1 MRQKKISRKKMRLN
15 KFIAESGITSR
26 RKAEELIIQSRIT
39 VNSRTVTNLAHKIDP
54 QKDEIM
60 LDGEILTIR
69 KHLYYLMNK
78 PAGVV
83 TTTSDEKK
91 RKTVLDLVRT
101 GERIYPV
108 GRLDYNTTG
117 VLFLTNDGDFSQL
130 LTHPGNKIPREY
142 DVKLDKSLNRD
153 DSEKLLKGI
162 YIKGVKGRFIKIS
175 KSVKND
181 FNQVRVKAVEGR
193 NHFVKNMFGAL
204 GYKVI
209 ALNRVSYAGIRADIG
224 KGEYRKLTDKEIKEI
239 KNKYG
244 K

>member
-1 MRQKKISRKKMRLN
+1 MRLN

-26 RKAEELIIQSRIT
+26 RKAEELILQSRIT
-39 VNSRTVTNLAHKIDP
+39 VNSRTVTDLAFKIDP
-54 QKDEIM
+54 ENDEIM
-60 LDGEILTIR
+60 LDGEKITVR

-83 TTTSDEKK
+83 TTTSDEKQ
-91 RKTVLDLVRT
+91 RKTVTDLIKT

-142 DVKLDKSLNRD
+142 DVRLDKSLIRD
-153 DSEKLLKGI
+153 DYDKLLKGI
-162 YIKGVKGRFIKIS
+162 YLKGIKGRFIKIS
-175 KSVKND
+175 KSGKNG
-181 FNQVRVKAVEGR
+181 FNHVRVTAVEGR

-209 ALNRVSYAGIRADIG
+209 SLNRVSYAGIKADIG
-224 KGEYRKLTDKEIKEI
+224 RGEYRKLTDKELKEI
-239 KNKYG
+239 KDRYG

>member
-1 MRQKKISRKKMRLN
+1 MRLN

-26 RKAEELIIQSRIT
+26 RKAEELVLQSRIT
-39 VNSRTVTNLAHKIDP
+39 VNSKTVTDLAFKIDP
-54 QKDEIM
+54 EKDEIM
-60 LDGEILTIR
+60 LDGEIITVR

-83 TTTSDEKK
+83 TTTSDEKL
-91 RKTVLDLVRT
+91 RKTVIDLIST

-130 LTHPGNKIPREY
+130 LTHPGNKIPRVY
-142 DVKLDKSLNRD
+142 DVKLDKSLIRD
-153 DSEKLLKGI
+153 DYEKLLKGI
-162 YIKGVKGRFIKIS
+162 YLQGKKGRFTKIS
-175 KSVKND
+175 KSGKND
-181 FNQVRVKAVEGR
+181 YNHLRVTAVEGR

-209 ALNRVSYAGIRADIG
+209 TLNRVSYAGIRADIER
-224 KGEYRKLTDKEIKEI
+224 GEYRKLTDKEIKGI
-239 KNKYG
+239 KDRYG